1 MYKNA
6 AFLVGMA
13 AALLAGTVHAESR
26 VTAVSSGTTALS
38 TTSKLNVSVSVPRI
52 LYLRV
57 GDAGATINS
66 VTFTVG
72 LTGLTPLPQ
81 NDVVYS
87 GAMPVGV
94 GAISVADT
102 NGTSDGQ
109 VAVQLWTNNGTANL
123 NCSGAALTSGT
134 NTIALSQITVTSAA
148 AGTLGHPGGSLACT
162 SATRG
167 SAGVNNL
174 SDTWT
179 YAYTAPAT
187 LPAAGNYTT
196 QITYTASQP

>member
-94 GAISVADT
+94 GAISVTDT
-102 NGTSDGQ
+102 NGASDGQ

-148 AGTLGHPGGSLACT
+148 AGTLG
-162 SATRG
+162 
-167 SAGVNNL
+167 
-174 SDTWT
+174 
-179 YAYTAPAT
+179 
-187 LPAAGNYTT
+187 
-196 QITYTASQP
+196 